1 MTRYEKL
8 DETDSRFKDGVIKL
22 GMEIKCQQYTQNVFL
37 KISNERWEDEEVTGR
52 N

>member
-8 DETDSRFKDGVIKL
+8 DETVWRFKDGVIKI
-22 GMEIKCQQYTQNVFL
+22 GMEIKCQQYTQNLFL
-37 KISNERWEDEEVTGR
+37 KISNERGKDEVVTGR